1 MATIYLKRG
10 NYTMVKNHGQGK
22 TRGAGRTRNWTFLV
36 YPESAPVNW
45 RDILDEEHVQWIES
59 PLHDKDTNA
68 DGEIKKE
75 HYHILIMFESVKTYE
90 QVLEITERMNATI
103 PQKCNGTKGLVRYM
117 AHLDNPEKFQYP
129 KSEII
134 GHGGADVMELLKPTT
149 SDRYGLIK
157 EMIEYVKENEVDEI
171 QDLIDYSIQERPDD
185 WFPLLCDNSAYVVS
199 LYIKS
204 VRHRARR

>member
-10 NYTMVKNHGQGK
+10 NYIMVKNHGQGK

-68 DGEIKKE
+68 DGEIKKA
-75 HYHILIMFESVKTYE
+75 HHHILIMFESVKTYE

-134 GHGGADVMELLKPTT
+134 GHGGADVMELLRPTT

>member
-1 MATIYLKRG
+1 MATIYHKRG

-36 YPESAPVNW
+36 YPESAPANW

-68 DGEIKKE
+68 DGEIKKA

-117 AHLDNPEKFQYP
+117 VHLDNPEKFQYL

-171 QDLIDYSIQERPDD
+171 QDLIDYSIQERSDD

-204 VRHRARR
+204 VRHRSRR